1 MRLFR
6 QTAIGDWD
14 TPLER
19 LCHELSAVAGRNVV
33 RLPVQ
38 QSNGQATVQV

>member
-14 TPLER
+14 GPLAKLRE
-19 LCHELSAVAGRNVV
+19 ELVDVAR
-33 RLPVQ
+33 RP
-38 QSNGQATVQV
+38 AKPR